1 MTGKLNC
8 APYCEILYIYND
20 GKRRFYEKEAIH
32 ANWSVREVK
41 R

>member
-8 APYCEILYIYND
+8 SLYCELLYISND
-20 GKRRFYEKEAIH
+20 GKRRFYEKGAIH

-41 R
+41 K